1 MAGPGPF
8 ARRLFRAVLAAQ
20 HDYVPEVV
28 EGAPPARRLAVA
40 GSRAAARA
48 GLYRRRFDLD
58 EASERL
64 ANLSSALDELER
76 TYALFADDA
85 SRTRFVQLFALR
97 VVGGEHLRGPVG
109 YDEFARLERD
119 VAGGRVTGPAG
130 TPIVLRASPS
140 ALASVF
146 ALGQYRYG
154 DAVCAWPGDVV
165 VDGGAAWGDTALW
178 FADLVGADGR
188 VLAFEFAPGN
198 LAALGENLRA
208 NPGLAERIEVREQA
222 LWDRTGERLAFSD
235 AGQMTQ
241 LGAGDRETT
250 TVAVDGLGL
259 ERLDFLKLDVEGAE
273 PRVLA
278 GAAATLRAHR
288 PALAIAAYHDPW
300 HLVRLPQWV
309 HDLGLG
315 YELHLGHAAPG
326 ETETVLF
333 ARVRRSR
340 T

>member
-8 ARRLFRAVLAAQ
+8 ARRLFRAVLAAC

-28 EGAPPARRLAVA
+28 EGASPARRIAVA

-48 GLYRRRFDLD
+48 RLYRRRFDLD

-76 TYALFADDA
+76 TYALLADEA
-85 SRTRFVQLFALR
+85 SRTLFVELFALR

-109 YDEFARLERD
+109 YDEFARRTRE
-119 VAGGRVTGPAG
+119 VASGRVTGPAG
-130 TPIVLRASPS
+130 TPITMRAHPA

-154 DAVCAWPGDVV
+154 DTVCAKAGDVV
-165 VDGGAAWGDTALW
+165 LDGGAAWGDTALW
-178 FADLVGADGR
+178 FADLVGPGGR

-198 LAALGENLRA
+198 LAALADNLRA
-208 NPGLAERIEVREQA
+208 NPSLADRVEVREQA
-222 LWDRTGERLAFSD
+222 LWDHSGEQLAFSD
-235 AGQMTQ
+235 AGQMTTVGR
-241 LGAGDRETT
+241 GALTAPTT
-250 TVAVDGLGL
+250 TVDDLGL

-278 GAAATLRAHR
+278 GAAETLRAQR

-309 HDLGLG
+309 HDLGAG
-315 YELHLGHAAPG
+315 YELYLGHAAPG

-333 ARVRRSR
+333 ARA

>member
-8 ARRLFRAVLAAQ
+8 ARRLFRAVLAAC
-20 HDYVPEVV
+20 HDYVPEVL
-28 EGAPPARRLAVA
+28 EGASPARRVAVA

-48 GLYRRRFDLD
+48 RLYRRRFDLD

-64 ANLSSALDELER
+64 ANLSSALDEAER
-76 TYALFADDA
+76 TYALFADEA

-109 YDEFARLERD
+109 YDDFARLKRS
-119 VAGGRVTGPAG
+119 VAGGGVTGPAG
-130 TPIVLRASPS
+130 TPIELRATPS

-154 DAVCAWPGDVV
+154 DEVSARPGDVV
-165 VDGGAAWGDTALW
+165 LDGGVAEGDTALW
-178 FADLVGADGR
+178 FADLVGPDGR

-198 LAALGENLRA
+198 LAALADNLRR
-208 NPGLAERIEVREQA
+208 NPSLAGRVDVREQA
-222 LWDRTGERLAFSD
+222 LWERSGERLRFSD
-235 AGQMTQ
+235 AGQTTMV
-241 LGAGDRETT
+241 GEGDREVA
-250 TVAVDGLGL
+250 TVAVDDLGL
-259 ERLDFLKLDVEGAE
+259 PRVDFLKLDVEGAE

-278 GAAATLRAHR
+278 GARETLREQR

-309 HDLGLG
+309 HDLGVG
-315 YELHLGHAAPG
+315 YELFLGHVSPG
-326 ETETVLF
+326 EAETVLF